1 MPVRIEEIAG
11 DVVLGLYAIGQGR
24 AEELRGEREL
34 LKLMLGREVEI
45 SHNADGRPLIS
56 DGNVSIS
63 HTKGHVAI
71 LFSPTRSVGIDIEF
85 PSERVK
91 RVAPRFLREDERY
104 DSTEDLQI
112 VWCAKET
119 MYKLYSEEHLALA
132 EMKVRL
138 KESEIINM
146 RNGSVVRFFHRVS
159 PEYILTAAWE

>member
-1 MPVRIEEIAG
+1 M
-11 DVVLGLYAIGQGR
+11 
-24 AEELRGEREL
+24 
-34 LKLMLGREVEI
+34 
-45 SHNADGRPLIS
+45 
-56 DGNVSIS
+56 
-63 HTKGHVAI
+63 
-71 LFSPTRSVGIDIEF
+71 
-85 PSERVK
+85 
-91 RVAPRFLREDERY
+91 
-104 DSTEDLQI
+104 QI